1 MSMLD
6 PFEAARIDRSRRRAI
21 RLLSVVL
28 LLAAG
33 FCFYL
38 FIGILNPRGQTRAI
52 GSINEYPVGVTTQRA
67 VRKLN
72 SSDTI
77 QNRPEVSEDP
87 IFVTRRADGTWR
99 AILAWD
105 SQTGCIVEPQQTV
118 FVDACSGRVYD
129 DNGYAIGQNARL
141 RLGSLP
147 VEVGEDGSVVIR
159 DQLLRDER
167 F

>member
-6 PFEAARIDRSRRRAI
+6 PYEAARIERSRRRAI
-21 RLLSVVL
+21 RLLSIVL
-28 LLAAG
+28 LLASG

-38 FIGILNPRGQTRAI
+38 FVGILNPRGQTRAI
-52 GSINEYPVGVTTQRA
+52 GTLNEYAVGVTTQRA
-67 VRKLN
+67 VRKL
-72 SSDTI
+72 SASDTI
-77 QNRPEVSEDP
+77 MNRPEVSEDP

-105 SQTGCIVEPQQTV
+105 SQSGCLVEPQAEV
-118 FVDACSGRVYD
+118 FVDACSGNVYD
-129 DNGYAIGQNARL
+129 ANGYSIGANTRL